1 VRFPR
6 NQRTYFDVL
15 PQVHVSYGKYVEV
28 PLHRPLDD
36 NALGV
41 EKLWEWRAERYPQFN
56 PSDTKIGM
64 STTMSSTYDPGGS
77 AMTTARDGQKWVDKS
92 KGILEASA
100 VMLFD
105 LQAAGEVATKI
116 KEASEIKSPKPKA
129 HRLRA
134 SINHASTTPFGEN
147 KNTHTSHIA
156 SQKKLLASARAKALK
171 RTALASL
178 ASQEPLARFLDWAES
193 KKLNSMQVWRLLDR
207 DMDMKLSR
215 TEFMRGM
222 KEVAYHGNSAA
233 LFNLLDRDQSST
245 VSFLHFAV
253 EHALRLADFKRQVS
267 KRFGSV
273 AACFK
278 QCDTDRNGTLS
289 LEEFN
294 TACLRLKFSCTADS
308 LFALFDDP
316 EDKGGRNGELSGHEV
331 AFLDRWEVPEYLFG
345 PADDAAADKLRNAL
359 NSRHG
364 HNAIITWRKNFAEDG
379 NMRLSHFEFMQAC
392 RRMKQTGI
400 TEASTPSG
408 EIVIWRALDR
418 NRSGWIG
425 IRDWDQEAG
434 NHLATFVLW
443 AKDNFGRVASCLSHF
458 KAKKEGI
465 DQKEFRKGLK
475 EKLGLDSQQLNYLFH
490 GLCAQVSD
498 GSALVTRAKLQAL
511 DSWDPIAE
519 VEEAQVWGEIV
530 AENLP
535 SLLEEE

>member
-1 VRFPR
+1 MLPLLPGFYPESTQSTQSSWKPAGGGSNAVTLKRAQNLRQKSFEYAEQVRSKLTAISGGLANESRSPSPSGRSPRSPRARSPGVRAQDWCHRHHLVSSRGNVRFPR

-193 KKLNSMQVWRLLDR
+193 KKLNSMQV
-207 DMDMKLSR
+207 
-215 TEFMRGM
+215 
-222 KEVAYHGNSAA
+222 
-233 LFNLLDRDQSST
+233 
-245 VSFLHFAV
+245 
-253 EHALRLADFKRQVS
+253 
-267 KRFGSV
+267 
-273 AACFK
+273 
-278 QCDTDRNGTLS
+278 
-289 LEEFN
+289 
-294 TACLRLKFSCTADS
+294 
-308 LFALFDDP
+308 
-316 EDKGGRNGELSGHEV
+316 
-331 AFLDRWEVPEYLFG
+331 
-345 PADDAAADKLRNAL
+345 
-359 NSRHG
+359 
-364 HNAIITWRKNFAEDG
+364 
-379 NMRLSHFEFMQAC
+379 
-392 RRMKQTGI
+392 
-400 TEASTPSG
+400 
-408 EIVIWRALDR
+408 
-418 NRSGWIG
+418 
-425 IRDWDQEAG
+425 
-434 NHLATFVLW
+434 
-443 AKDNFGRVASCLSHF
+443 
-458 KAKKEGI
+458 
-465 DQKEFRKGLK
+465 
-475 EKLGLDSQQLNYLFH
+475 
-490 GLCAQVSD
+490 
-498 GSALVTRAKLQAL
+498 
-511 DSWDPIAE
+511 
-519 VEEAQVWGEIV
+519 
-530 AENLP
+530 
-535 SLLEEE
+535 